1 MKITTNLSEFPEFK
15 VDESLLKNA
24 IIRRFS
30 AKIKKPLYIHID
42 KNLVASHGHHRRDW
56 ITDLKRYPS
65 SWSPQFISE
74 IKKNGDLYHRI
85 CLSYEF
91 LHNAFHNR
99 SESNL
104 DTVTWHLREY
114 FDFDTR
120 DYPYIYLFFLLSHEL
135 QHAQQC
141 DSLRMKY
148 FKNEM
153 CYIQYKKN
161 NWKEYKEVE
170 NNGVALEF
178 DAEIASIN
186 KTLKL
191 YESYF

>member
-1 MKITTNLSEFPEFK
+1 MKITTNLSEYPELK
-15 VDESLLKNA
+15 IDEGLLKNA

-30 AKIKKPLYIHID
+30 QIKKPIYIHID
-42 KNLVASHGHHRRDW
+42 KNLVVSHGHHRRDW

-65 SWSPQFISE
+65 SWTPQFISE

-85 CLSYEF
+85 CLSYDF
-91 LHNAFHNR
+91 LYNAFHNKR
-99 SESNL
+99 QSNL
-104 DTVTWHLREY
+104 DTNTWHLRKY
-114 FDFDTR
+114 FDFDSR

-141 DSLRMKY
+141 DNLRMKY

-161 NWKEYKEVE
+161 NWQEYKDVE
-170 NNGVALEF
+170 GAAVPLEF

-186 KTLKL
+186 KTLRL